1 MESIENIGFNNL
13 KLIQSD
19 DGFRFGVDAI
29 ILADFAASFV
39 PGANTAIDLG
49 CGNGIIPLVLSHK
62 IPGCEVTGIDVQKE
76 AVNMAERSVE
86 LNGLQDRINLINAD
100 VSELKKSN
108 PELSRY
114 ADLVVSNPPYVP
126 RGGGIDNSSN
136 SRLIAR
142 QETTADLEDF
152 IAAAAWALKDRGHL
166 CMVHRPSR
174 LVDIFYY
181 CRKYKL
187 EPKNVRFVVPKKGE
201 TANIILVDC
210 VLGGGRELTIS
221 RELPVYDSD
230 GNYSPEIL
238 KIYEK
243 TY

>member
-1 MESIENIGFNNL
+1 MESIENIGFNDL

-29 ILADFAASFV
+29 ILADFAASFMPDADTV
-39 PGANTAIDLG
+39 VDLG

-62 IPGCEVTGIDVQKE
+62 ISGSKITGIDVQKE
-76 AVNMAERSVE
+76 AISLAKRTVE
-86 LNGLQDRINLINAD
+86 INGLDERISLINAD
-100 VSELKKSN
+100 VSQLKNTN
-108 PELSRY
+108 PELGRF

-126 RGGGIDNSSN
+126 RGAGIDNSSS

-142 QETTADLEDF
+142 QETTADIEDF
-152 IAAAAWALKDRGHL
+152 IAAAAWILKDRGHL

-174 LVDIFYY
+174 LVDIFYF

-187 EPKNVRFVVPKKGE
+187 EPKNVRFVVPKKGG

-210 VLGGGRELTIS
+210 VLGGGRELTITD
-221 RELPVYDSD
+221 ELPVYDSE
-230 GNYSPEIL
+230 GNYSSEIL